1 MEASAVQNSR
11 WKAAGPEV
19 HEALRDAKIAAVM
32 HAVEKVDA
40 ALIAD
45 EYAVF
50 AAALAPELVV
60 NNPGNIVAASAV
72 VRQLNADGKIA
83 YSQYERL
90 IEHASLRGDM
100 VLLMGGEIVVPKPP
114 NPLAGQTVHRRFT
127 ELWRPE
133 GEKWLLSA
141 RQATVV
147 R

>member
-1 MEASAVQNSR
+1 
-11 WKAAGPEV
+11 
-19 HEALRDAKIAAVM
+19 M

-40 ALIAD
+40 ALVAD

-60 NNPGNIVAASAV
+60 NNPVNICAPRAV
-72 VRQLNADGKIA
+72 VRQLNADGKIS

-100 VLLMGGEIVVPKPP
+100 VLLMGEETVVPKGK
-114 NPLAGQTVHRRFT
+114 NPLAGQTVRRRFT

-133 GEKWLLSA
+133 GEAWLLTA
-141 RQATVV
+141 RQATIV

>member
-1 MEASAVQNSR
+1 MQNSR
-11 WKAAGPEV
+11 WKAASPEV
-19 HEALRDAKIAAVM
+19 HEALRHEKIAAVM
-32 HAVEKVDA
+32 HAIEKVDA
-40 ALIAD
+40 ALVAD

-60 NNPGNIVAASAV
+60 NNPVNIVAASAV
-72 VRQLNADGKIA
+72 VRQLNADGKIS

-100 VLLMGGEIVVPKPP
+100 VLLMGEETVVPKGQ
-114 NPLAGQTVHRRFT
+114 NPLAGQTVRRRFT

-133 GEKWLLSA
+133 GERWLLTA
-141 RQATVV
+141 RQATIV